1 VVTGFGDDPGNGGV
15 DDAGGATRLGDKK
28 ISNEFSHT
36 LELRQPAPWE
46 IGQQAAI
53 TGSSVF

>member
-1 VVTGFGDDPGNGGV
+1 VVTGFGDDPGNGGI
-15 DDAGGATRLGDKK
+15 DDAGGAAGLGDEK

-36 LELRQPAPWE
+36 LDVPEPAPWK

-53 TGSSVF
+53 TGSSAF